1 MAKNTQLVE
10 RNKAS
15 KGLRLGNYL
24 IDLAIFYGC
33 IMGVFFVMG
42 LISQDPEALI
52 DDLDH
57 VNPFLDRI
65 LTLILYAIY
74 MFVIEILLKGRSI
87 GKFLTGTKVVTTD
100 GNQPTMGDLFTRNIS
115 RAVPFDQLSFLGNN
129 GWHDSWSDTRVVR
142 IKEYETALK
151 LEKEME
157 MLGSAENL

>member
-52 DDLDH
+52 DDL
-57 VNPFLDRI
+57 I
-65 LTLILYAIY
+65 
-74 MFVIEILLKGRSI
+74 M
-87 GKFLTGTKVVTTD
+87 
-100 GNQPTMGDLFTRNIS
+100 
-115 RAVPFDQLSFLGNN
+115 
-129 GWHDSWSDTRVVR
+129 
-142 IKEYETALK
+142 
-151 LEKEME
+151 
-157 MLGSAENL
+157 